1 MSTDYIAFDST
12 LRDREAYANPHYYE
26 LSPSNVSTWFQGTQN
41 IVRRYVILLYAIIP
55 YHADVVGEPLLYL
68 DVHCINNDIPYKIKQ
83 IDGNCKEAKFVL
95 TLDKIVNDSGGDP
108 AWLYYKSNGMSQVMP
123 FKRGHP
129 IQVKIFDRDGVTLI
143 GHDADYPTAVLAAK
157 QTFFL
162 IGTDPYN
169 EEVRPT
175 DTY

>member
-1 MSTDYIAFDST
+1 
-12 LRDREAYANPHYYE
+12 
-26 LSPSNVSTWFQGTQN
+26 
-41 IVRRYVILLYAIIP
+41 
-55 YHADVVGEPLLYL
+55 
-68 DVHCINNDIPYKIKQ
+68 
-83 IDGNCKEAKFVL
+83 
-95 TLDKIVNDSGGDP
+95 
-108 AWLYYKSNGMSQVMP
+108 MSQVMP